1 MRETSVMNPTA
12 LHRWMYELTGGRI
25 GGRLGG
31 GVRVTLLTT
40 TGRKT
45 AQPRTVPLV
54 YTRDGADYVLVASNN
69 GGDRPP
75 AWLLNATAKPD
86 VQLQIGPAHLLGTA
100 RVVPPGDPDYTR
112 LWQLANDGNHGR
124 YQRYQAKTSRPI
136 ALLVVTPA

>member
-1 MRETSVMNPTA
+1 M
-12 LHRWMYELTGGRI
+12 HRWAYELTGGRI

-31 GVRVTLLTT
+31 GVRAALLTT

-45 AQPRTVPLV
+45 GRSRTVPLV
-54 YTRDGADYVLVASNN
+54 YTRDGAEYVFVASNN
-69 GGDRPP
+69 GRDRPP
-75 AWLLNATAKPD
+75 AWLLNARPSRRCR
-86 VQLQIGPAHLLGTA
+86 LQIGPAHLLGTA

-136 ALLVVTPA
+136 AVLVVTPA